1 MTDDAPPFEAAV
13 YADGS
18 VTYPPHPVGP
28 DGAERTDTLD
38 LREYEAHVVT
48 WTTSTATPPG
58 VRQPNT
64 LAIVEFD
71 LGASYDGP
79 PVRALGQVVV
89 DDDSADVGTSA
100 DEAADG
106 ENASE
111 EQPGTDAQVVAIGDP
126 VEPVYVAELRDPEAG
141 IREPASQ
148 SWDGFRFRPVE

>member
-1 MTDDAPPFEAAV
+1 MDDV
-13 YADGS
+13 DG
-18 VTYPPHPVGP
+18 
-28 DGAERTDTLD
+28 
-38 LREYEAHVVT
+38 
-48 WTTSTATPPG
+48 TPPG

-71 LGASYDGP
+71 LGVSYDGP

-89 DDDSADVGTSA
+89 DDGGTDEGTPN

-106 ENASE
+106 EDARE
-111 EQPGTDAQVVAIGDP
+111 DHPGTDTQVVAIGDR

>member
-1 MTDDAPPFEAAV
+1 MTDDTRPFQAAV

-28 DGAERTDTLD
+28 NGAERTGTLD

-71 LGASYDGP
+71 LGASHDGP
-79 PVRALGQVVV
+79 PVRALGQVV
-89 DDDSADVGTSA
+89 
-100 DEAADG
+100 DEVAV
-106 ENASE
+106 ERE
-111 EQPGTDAQVVAIGDP
+111 TTDESKTTDETQVVATGDR

>member
-1 MTDDAPPFEAAV
+1 MTDDVPPFEAAV

-18 VTYPPHPVGP
+18 ITYPPHPVGP

-58 VRQPNT
+58 VRQPNA
-64 LAIVEFD
+64 LAIAEFD
-71 LGASYDGP
+71 LGGSYDGP

-89 DDDSADVGTSA
+89 DDET
-100 DEAADG
+100 ADG
-106 ENASE
+106 EDASGDRS
-111 EQPGTDAQVVAIGDP
+111 GTDTQVVAVGDR